1 MKFHIIMV
9 MFNVEPWIDENI
21 QLLKGQTFKDF
32 QVVLVDDLSTDKTV
46 TKVQQA
52 IKGDSRFSLIVNREK
67 KYKAHNVVSAI
78 GASCAQDEDVVLLV
92 DGDDRLAHGNVLQI
106 LYDVYKKQDCWM
118 TYGSYTYTDG
128 TRHKSCR
135 PYRQKIIENNSYRKT
150 HWLASHLKTFKFKLW
165 KQLGNDVFKITDS
178 DIKRAK
184 LRALFTLQLRYA
196 MLEISGS
203 RACYIDNELYVHRVE
218 RTPYYGTDQNYGANK
233 SEKWHTRLIRH
244 VLVHHKPYR
253 RLNDL

>member
-21 QLLKGQTFKDF
+21 QSLKGQTFKDF

-184 LRALFTLQLRYA
+184 LRALFTLQLRRWYHWKDIKALDLLDASGAFIRRVDDKAFSYA

-218 RTPYYGTDQNYGANK
+218 RTPYYG
-233 SEKWHTRLIRH
+233 
-244 VLVHHKPYR
+244 
-253 RLNDL
+253 